1 METATEELVARWR
14 RDPRI
19 AASFVAIREIPP
31 RAARFN
37 DVPAGLD
44 PRLAAGLR
52 ARGIDRLYSH
62 QRQAIDAIAAGKD
75 VVVATPTASG
85 KSLCY
90 NVPVFDALLR
100 DPTARAL
107 YLYPTKALARDQ
119 VASLRELATAC
130 LAPDLGA
137 AVFDGDTPG
146 DHRRK
151 ARQARV
157 LATNPD
163 MLHTGILPHHASW
176 AAFFAGLRFV
186 IVDELHTCRGY
197 FGSGV
202 ANVLRRLRRIARF
215 YGAAPQMIATSATIG
230 NPSELA
236 GRVLGTPADGL
247 VLISDSGA
255 PAGPRTFLVYNPPV
269 IDRALG
275 LRASYL
281 KAAKRVTQDLMAA
294 GIPTLVFTRSRRA
307 VEILVRYLRDESDGD
322 GADVRGYRGGYLPDR
337 RREVEGLLRQGATR
351 AVVTTSALELGIDI
365 GGLDAVV
372 LAGWPGSRAAAWQR
386 AGRAG
391 RRGLPSVVVLVA
403 CSEPLD
409 QYVCGDPEYLFGASP
424 EHARIDAD
432 NLAIL
437 VPHIKCAAFELPF
450 APGES
455 FGALSS
461 DETHEVLRY
470 LAGHGLL
477 VADGGSFHW
486 VADAYPAQGVPLRGI
501 SDENFTVVDVR
512 DGAVLAEV
520 DYRDAPRQLHP
531 NAIYAL
537 EGRLHQVERLDWD
550 GHKAFVRPVDVDY
563 TTDALT
569 HTKIRVLDIILA
581 SGDGSEPDGLAGYGD
596 VHVVDKVVGF
606 KKIKLHTHENV
617 GYGDVTL
624 PPFELHTR
632 ALWFDP
638 PRPPRPPGSPGPS
651 ATTLLGA
658 WRAAWVEG
666 VARAAYAL
674 EHVATLLV
682 LCEAGDIG
690 RAIAEAA
697 PDRLGRIYLYDT
709 LPGGSGFAERLFE
722 ARADLVARAL
732 RLVESCACLR
742 GCPGCV
748 GPVPP
753 PLEPQADTPL
763 PTARRAAAGV
773 LRSLL
778 LDGPP

>member
-1 METATEELVARWR
+1 MDSPVVSNAEELVARWR
-14 RDPRI
+14 GESRL
-19 AASFVAIREIPP
+19 AASFVTIREFPP
-31 RAARFN
+31 R
-37 DVPAGLD
+37 PATWAELPDAID
-44 PRLAAGLR
+44 PRLRAGL
-52 ARGIDRLYSH
+52 ADSGIARLYSH
-62 QRQAIDAIAAGKD
+62 QREAIDAVAAGKD

-90 NVPVFDALLR
+90 NLPVFDALLG
-100 DPTARAL
+100 DPAARAL

-119 VASLRELATAC
+119 IASLRDLATGC
-130 LAPDLGA
+130 RAPDVGA

-186 IVDELHTCRGY
+186 VVDEIHTCRGY

-202 ANVLRRLRRIARF
+202 ANVLRRLRRIAGF

-230 NPSELA
+230 NPAELA
-236 GRVLGTPADGL
+236 ARVLGSPPERLHL
-247 VLISDSGA
+247 VAESGA
-255 PAGPRTFLVYNPPV
+255 PSGRRTFLIYNPPV

-281 KAAKRVTQDLMAA
+281 QAAKRVTQDLIAA
-294 GIPTLVFTRSRRA
+294 GVPTLVFARSRRA
-307 VEILVRYLRDESDGD
+307 VEILVRYLRDEAEGD
-322 GADVRGYRGGYLPDR
+322 GSDVRGYRGGYLPDR

-372 LAGWPGSRAAAWQR
+372 LAGWPGSRAATWQR

-391 RRGLPSVVVLVA
+391 RRGLPALVVLVA
-403 CSEPLD
+403 CSEPID
-409 QYVCGDPEYLFGASP
+409 QYVCADPEYLFDASP

-432 NLAIL
+432 NLAVL
-437 VPHIKCAAFELPF
+437 VPHIKCAAFELSF
-450 APGES
+450 APGET
-455 FGALSS
+455 FGALGA
-461 DETHEVLRY
+461 DETGEVLAY

-477 VADGGSFHW
+477 HADGDAFHW
-486 VADAYPAQGVPLRGI
+486 IADAYPAQGVPLRGI
-501 SDENFTVVDVR
+501 SDENFAVVDVR

-531 NAIYAL
+531 NAIYPL

-550 GHKAFVRPVDVDY
+550 AHKAFVRPVDVDY

-569 HTKIRVLDIILA
+569 HTKVRVLDLIA
-581 SGDGSEPDGLAGYGD
+581 EADGVAGYGD

-632 ALWFDP
+632 ALWLDA
-638 PRPPRPPGSPGPS
+638 PGLRGD
-651 ATTLLGA
+651 TVLGS
-658 WRAAWVEG
+658 WRASWIEG

-682 LCEAGDIG
+682 LCEGGDIG
-690 RAIAEAA
+690 RAVAEAA
-697 PDRLGRIYLYDT
+697 ANRLGRI
-709 LPGGSGFAERLFE
+709 
-722 ARADLVARAL
+722 
-732 RLVESCACLR
+732 
-742 GCPGCV
+742 
-748 GPVPP
+748 
-753 PLEPQADTPL
+753 
-763 PTARRAAAGV
+763 
-773 LRSLL
+773 
-778 LDGPP
+778 

>member
-1 METATEELVARWR
+1 MQAATEELVARWR
-14 RDPRI
+14 SDPRVSS
-19 AASFVAIREIPP
+19 SFVTIRDLPP
-31 RAARFN
+31 RAPRWAELPPGVDPR
-37 DVPAGLD
+37 VRAGL
-44 PRLAAGLR
+44 AE
-52 ARGIDRLYSH
+52 RGIDRLYAH
-62 QRQAIDAIAAGKD
+62 QRDAIDALAAGND

-90 NVPVFDALLR
+90 NLPVFDALLA
-100 DPTARAL
+100 DPSARAL

-119 VASLRELATAC
+119 IASLRELATAC
-130 LAPDLGA
+130 RAPDLGA

-151 ARQARV
+151 ARHARI

-197 FGSGV
+197 FGAGV
-202 ANVLRRLRRIARF
+202 ANVLRRLRRVAGF
-215 YGAAPQMIATSATIG
+215 YGANPQMIATSATIG
-230 NPSELA
+230 NPAELA
-236 GRVLGTPADGL
+236 TRVLGTSPDRL
-247 VLISDSGA
+247 RLLTESGA
-255 PAGPRTFLVYNPPV
+255 PSGPKTFIVYNPPV

-281 KAAKRVTQDLMAA
+281 QAAKRVTQDLMAA
-294 GIPTLVFTRSRRA
+294 GISTLVFARSRRA
-307 VEILVRYLRDESDGD
+307 VEILVRYLRDEADGD

-337 RREVEGLLRQGATR
+337 RREVEGLLRKGATR

-391 RRGLPSVVVLVA
+391 RRGLPSLVVLVA
-403 CSEPLD
+403 CSEPID
-409 QYVCGDPEYLFGASP
+409 QYVCADPEYLFGASP

-432 NLAIL
+432 NLAVL

-450 APGES
+450 AEGES
-455 FGALSS
+455 FGALTAE
-461 DETHEVLRY
+461 ETREVLGY
-470 LAGHGLL
+470 LAARGLL
-477 VADGGSFHW
+477 HAEGAAYHW
-486 VADAYPAQGVPLRGI
+486 VADAYPAQGVSFRGI
-501 SDENFTVVDVR
+501 ADENFTVVDVR

-520 DYRDAPRQLHP
+520 DHRDAPRQLHV
-531 NAIYAL
+531 NAIYPL
-537 EGRLHQVERLDWD
+537 EGNLHQVERLDWD
-550 GHKAFVRPVDVDY
+550 ARKAFVRPVDVDY
-563 TTDALT
+563 TTDAET
-569 HTKIRVLDIILA
+569 RTKVRILDEIA
-581 SGDGSEPDGLAGYGD
+581 ADSSVAGYGD

-632 ALWFDP
+632 SLWLDP
-638 PRPPRPPGSPGPS
+638 PGPRGQ
-651 ATTLLGA
+651 TVLGV
-658 WRAAWVEG
+658 WRATWVEG

-682 LCEAGDIG
+682 LCEGGDLG
-690 RAIAEAA
+690 RAIGDAA
-697 PDRLGRIYLYDT
+697 SDRLGRIFLYDT

-722 ARADLVARAL
+722 ARVELVERAARL
-732 RLVESCACLR
+732 IESCACLR
-742 GCPGCV
+742 GCPGCI
-748 GPVPP
+748 GPIPP
-753 PLEPQADTPL
+753 PLEER
-763 PTARRAAAGV
+763 PTAVGMPTAKRAALGI

-778 LDGPP
+778 DDWAAGGPP